1 MLNQIKPGDIYAV
14 AVATLPDEDIDHHC
28 SDLYLKVTPAS
39 DSILGRLENKSLLSI
54 FRDPDGVGWYD
65 LPFCFTPYPENP
77 SKYQ

>member
-39 DSILGRLENKSLLSI
+39 DAILGRLENKSLLSI
-54 FRDPDGVGWYD
+54 FRDPDGVCWYD
-65 LPFCFTPYPENP
+65 LPFCFTPYLENP